1 MRLRR
6 VTDGGLAGLAILVL
20 ALVSLLPILWALSTS
35 FKGPRLILAI
45 PPQLIPDHP
54 TWENYR
60 RLFSGDVGILV
71 NIRNSTFYTLAS
83 VVLTVSFGA
92 IAAYTITR
100 FDFAGKKPLLTLVL
114 ATMTIPLMGTLIP
127 AFFYLTTLH
136 LLDKWMT
143 LILIYWAHNLPFAI
157 WLLRGFFE
165 SVPPDLEKAALVDG
179 YSRFE
184 SFYKVLLPLSRP
196 GMVTAALFVFLT
208 AWNDYIV
215 AVTMIKN
222 PALRTLP
229 VGIVSFLGEHGRE
242 WGPLTAGAIVAIVPV
257 IVLFIVYRNYFLGG
271 LTSGAVKG

>member
-35 FKGPRLILAI
+35 FKGPREILAI
-45 PPQLIPDHP
+45 PPQLIPDHL

-71 NIRNSTFYTLAS
+71 NLRNSTFYTLAS

-127 AFFYLTTLH
+127 AYFYLTTLH

-143 LILIYWAHNLPFAI
+143 LVLIYWAHNLPFAI

-222 PALRTLP
+222 PALRSLP

-242 WGPLTAGAIVAIVPV
+242 WGPLTAGAIVAMVPV
-257 IVLFIVYRNYFLGG
+257 IVLFIVFRNYFLGG